1 MVAASTNVAFEIEA
15 VANADGDWE
24 IVNVECEPTTEVTNK
39 VPAASEIDAGSW
51 EFRFVLPA
59 DFGSDEFMFDR
70 FARYGLTPQTV
81 HHACCEA
88 MGKLKR

>member
-39 VPAASEIDAGSW
+39 GRRQARSMRAHGSSASSCRRISAAMNSCSIGSL
-51 EFRFVLPA
+51 VT
-59 DFGSDEFMFDR
+59 G
-70 FARYGLTPQTV
+70 
-81 HHACCEA
+81 
-88 MGKLKR
+88 